1 MAINCIKRTEEEKQR
16 KGKGKAILKVVGQFA
31 VHLPKATM
39 EFSS

>member
-1 MAINCIKRTEEEKQR
+1 MAINCIKGTEDEKK

-39 EFSS
+39 EFGS